1 MSFNINKVL
10 NLLNGI
16 TNPKQAINMMLD
28 KMPQDKA
35 NMLRSMMNSGKSPKD
50 AILESARSGQINLDQ
65 LNQAKTMYQTVR
77 KLGFRKFN
85 VPDSIWS
92 EAENLIKQG
101 NNSGGNFNSDNG
113 GYTRF

>member
-50 AILESARSGQINLDQ
+50 AILESARTGQINLEQ

-77 KLGFRKFN
+77 KFGFRKFS
-85 VPDSIWS
+85 VPDSIWN
-92 EAENLIKQG
+92 EAEQLIKQG
-101 NNSGGNFNSDNG
+101 NNPGTGFSNNG